1 MSFEAFFS
9 LCLNFSNGMA
19 DKRSFLMSFQSE
31 KVSQDPGL
39 RPELN
44 GRPEKLSHIHLM
56 GVCGTG
62 MASLAGMLKEQGY
75 MVTGSDA
82 NVYPPM
88 SLLLELLGIPVFDG
102 YGPGNLSP
110 EPDMVIVGN
119 VITRVNPEAAELSR
133 LRLPYL
139 SFPQAIRQ
147 FAIGDKESIVIT
159 GTHGKTT
166 TSSLIAWILET
177 AGMDPGFM
185 IGGIPRNFET
195 NFKLGKGRYFVIE
208 GDEYDSAFFDKGPKF
223 LHYNPLFVILT
234 SIEFD
239 HADIYRDLD
248 HVIGSF
254 RRLIDLIPYRGHL
267 ITNGD
272 DESICREI
280 KRAACRVETYGFG
293 KSNHWQITDMDDS
306 KAFTT
311 VEVVQGGQVQAT
323 FETPLF
329 GRHNISNLLSAVV
342 LAHVLGVPRDAL
354 FRALKTFKGVKR
366 RQEILGEKKGIMV
379 TDDFAHHPT
388 AVKETVQ
395 AVKQKY
401 PHRRLVVVFEP
412 RSNSSRR
419 NIFQA
424 QYAESFDDGDVM
436 LIREPAMMEA
446 IPLAE
451 RFSTEQLVSELGKR
465 ELEAHRFADTDL
477 LLAYLLSR
485 IKTGDMVLIMSNG
498 GFDNLHQRF
507 LNAI

>member
-1 MSFEAFFS
+1 MPSQPEKEAIP
-9 LCLNFSNGMA
+9 LN
-19 DKRSFLMSFQSE
+19 LM
-31 KVSQDPGL
+31 
-39 RPELN
+39 PELN

-56 GVCGTG
+56 GICGTG

-75 MVTGSDA
+75 EITGSDA

-88 SLLLELLGIPVFDG
+88 SLLLESLKIPVFDG
-102 YGPGNLSP
+102 YDPGNLASV
-110 EPDMVIVGN
+110 PDLVIVGN
-119 VITRVNPEAAELSR
+119 VVTRVNPEAVELSR
-133 LRLPYL
+133 RSLPYL

-147 FAIGDKESIVIT
+147 FAIGDKKSIVIS

-185 IGGIPRNFET
+185 IGGIPLNFEM
-195 NFKLGKGRYFVIE
+195 NFKLGKGGYFVIE

-223 LHYNPLFVILT
+223 LHYNPLYTILT

-248 HVIGSF
+248 HVIESF
-254 RRLIDLIPYRGHL
+254 RRLMDLIPTHGCL
-267 ITNGD
+267 IANGD
-272 DESICREI
+272 DETICLEI
-280 KRAACRVETYGFG
+280 NRSRCQVETYGFDKG
-293 KSNHWQITDMDDS
+293 NHWQIEEMAGTEKFSMV
-306 KAFTT
+306 KVAR
-311 VEVVQGGQVQAT
+311 GGQGPAT

-329 GRHNISNLLSAVV
+329 GRHNISNCLSAIA
-342 LAHVLGVPRDAL
+342 LAYRLGVPADTL
-354 FRALKTFKGVKR
+354 SKALKTFKGVKR
-366 RQEILGEKKGIMV
+366 RQEILGEKRGIMV
-379 TDDFAHHPT
+379 MDDFAHHPT

-436 LIREPAMMEA
+436 MIREPAMMEK
-446 IPLAE
+446 IPMVE
-451 RFSTEQLVSELGKR
+451 RFSAEQLVTDLGKR
-465 ELEAHRFADTDL
+465 ELEAHCFADTDL
-477 LLAYLLSR
+477 LLKYLLSR

-498 GFDNLHQRF
+498 GFDNLHQRL
-507 LNAI
+507 LNAL